1 MFSLVVS
8 TALLSGCGTP
18 VEGTVV
24 AQSKPE
30 DAPIF
35 VTPVKGA
42 LPVRDNIAAY
52 FETTS
57 RIEAQNRVEVLSK
70 GAGICLSVAAE
81 VGDVVKEGQSLIH
94 IERDELEAH
103 IRQARIAVQQQK
115 TAYEIAKRSYEEGI
129 GASAERDNMNF
140 AYEQAQANLE
150 VAELK

>member
-70 GAGICLSVAAE
+70 
-81 VGDVVKEGQSLIH
+81 
-94 IERDELEAH
+94 
-103 IRQARIAVQQQK
+103 
-115 TAYEIAKRSYEEGI
+115 
-129 GASAERDNMNF
+129 
-140 AYEQAQANLE
+140 
-150 VAELK
+150 